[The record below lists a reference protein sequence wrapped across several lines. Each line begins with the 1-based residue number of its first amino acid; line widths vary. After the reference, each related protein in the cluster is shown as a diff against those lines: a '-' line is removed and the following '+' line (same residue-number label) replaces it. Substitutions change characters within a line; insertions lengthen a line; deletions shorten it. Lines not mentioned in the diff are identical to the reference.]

1 MKKLLTILS
10 LLALA
15 YFATA
20 QESTLVSKTI
30 KIFLSKKLL
39 IYIIL

>member
-20 QESTLVSKTI
+20 QESTLVSKNNKNI
-30 KIFLSKKLL
+30 L
-39 IYIIL
+39 IEKSY